1 MAEFVQTTLMD
12 SYAGGPHITE
22 TQLGLAHQATFGPDD
37 YVLEGGRESEAQ
49 VLTNNSIRIFDAV
62 YCIQGRRDVIPASG
76 YTDVT
81 IDNGTQGM
89 NRNDIIVRRYKK
101 DEVSEEESTEYAVI
115 KGTPSSGEAVDPS
128 VTTGDIRS
136 GAILH
141 EMKLYRVKLTGLNIV
156 EVEPLFNI
164 LKNQAT
170 LQKEIAQSNK
180 DLSDKVAELNG
191 KINNRKNNVLI
202 GKWGSSWSLSTTAK
216 NIGSSKPIVDDD
228 CYKTTTGATAT
239 VTIKQ
244 SGLYCVTMYA
254 QGAANQGASACI
266 QAQVIADR
274 TVIDDNYVLFGSQY
288 SYNGFSTNVNMSR
301 IVYLESGTVLSPQIR
316 KSDTSGAAAT
326 TGSSYM
332 EVVRLA

>member
-89 NRNDIIVRRYKK
+89 NRNDIIIRRYKK
-101 DEVSEEESTEYAVI
+101 NEVSEEESTEYAVI

-136 GAILH
+136 GAVLH

-156 EVEPLFNI
+156 KVEPLFNI

-191 KINNRKNNVLI
+191 KSGKLIENQDDYQVYTLLGGKVKVISGSVIRTGVGKDYIALFTAEQLKSYFDVTVNITRLSVYTFNGDDVSQAVRFYAPENWQGSIYQYFSAVVSGSIRINYRMV
-202 GKWGSSWSLSTTAK
+202 
-216 NIGSSKPIVDDD
+216 
-228 CYKTTTGATAT
+228 
-239 VTIKQ
+239 
-244 SGLYCVTMYA
+244 
-254 QGAANQGASACI
+254 
-266 QAQVIADR
+266 
-274 TVIDDNYVLFGSQY
+274 YVY
-288 SYNGFSTNVNMSR
+288 
-301 IVYLESGTVLSPQIR
+301 E
-316 KSDTSGAAAT
+316 
-326 TGSSYM
+326 
-332 EVVRLA
+332 

>member
-12 SYAGGPHITE
+12 GYAGGPHITE
-22 TQLGLAHQATFGPDD
+22 AQLGLAHQATFGPDD

-136 GAILH
+136 GAVLH

-180 DLSDKVAELNG
+180 DLSNKLTELNG
-191 KINNRKNNVLI
+191 NYANNVRFIFFTMTPYGTGNSSALITTITKIN
-202 GKWGSSWSLSTTAK
+202 S
-216 NIGSSKPIVDDD
+216 
-228 CYKTTTGATAT
+228 
-239 VTIKQ
+239 
-244 SGLYCVTMYA
+244 
-254 QGAANQGASACI
+254 
-266 QAQVIADR
+266 
-274 TVIDDNYVLFGSQY
+274 LFGITDATPQNSGAVIM
-288 SYNGFSTNVNMSR
+288 NGDGNADSLHAEGVTWQGENLYAVFNKNVNGRFR
-301 IVYLESGTVLSPQIR
+301 ITGLLYYSPAGAITLS
-316 KSDTSGAAAT
+316 
-326 TGSSYM
+326 
-332 EVVRLA
+332 